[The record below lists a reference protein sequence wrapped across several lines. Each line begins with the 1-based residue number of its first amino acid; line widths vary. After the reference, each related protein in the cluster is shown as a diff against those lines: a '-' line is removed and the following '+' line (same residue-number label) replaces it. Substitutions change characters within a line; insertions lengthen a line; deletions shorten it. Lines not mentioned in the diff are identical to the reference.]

1 MIISKQQFIPATILA
16 VLVPVFILLY
26 DYQNSTELTVF
37 AEISPRS
44 EWIMARGRNDQIISS
59 VMNNQTGVL
68 TDMKILQF
76 DRGETMSLRFS
87 KTFENSKQVS
97 AGDTIAQLTSSDLN
111 EQIISIENEL
121 SIAKA
126 TLAAG
131 ITGEKEAVINE
142 LLKSKEANS
151 YKLQTQKKIKERNEV
166 LHSQKLISDN
176 EYELSLQEYKQLEF
190 NGLILD
196 AKIESVTTGDKPEM
210 ISLFQTK
217 IKSFERSLEVLKSR
231 KLGMVIVSPISG
243 TVIPSFNSDTLLSV
257 MDVEQIILKVPLKL
271 SEVSFFREGD
281 SVTVVFTD
289 TKIEKLGKI
298 SSLAQT
304 VKMFGTEPVRIMTIE
319 IPNNEFSLLPGM
331 VTQIKLFQHSVHHAN

>member
-111 EQIISIENEL
+111 EHIISIENEL

-257 MDVEQIILKVPLKL
+257 MDVEQIIL
-271 SEVSFFREGD
+271 
-281 SVTVVFTD
+281 
-289 TKIEKLGKI
+289 
-298 SSLAQT
+298 
-304 VKMFGTEPVRIMTIE
+304 
-319 IPNNEFSLLPGM
+319 
-331 VTQIKLFQHSVHHAN
+331 

>member
-26 DYQNSTELTVF
+26 DYQNSTELTVY
-37 AEISPRS
+37 AEVSPRS

-59 VMNNQTGVL
+59 VMNNQTGVM

-76 DRGETMSLRFS
+76 DRGEAMSLRFS
-87 KTFENSKQVS
+87 KTFENSKRIF

-111 EQIISIENEL
+111 EQIVSIENEL

-131 ITGEKEAVINE
+131 VTGEKEAVIKE
-142 LLKSKEANS
+142 LLKSKDANS
-151 YKLQTQKKIKERNEV
+151 YKLQTQRKIKERNEA

-176 EYELSLQEYKQLEF
+176 EYELSLQEFKQLEF

-196 AKIESVTTGDKPEM
+196 AKIESVTTGDKPEV

-217 IKSFERSLEVLKSR
+217 IKSFERTLEVLKNR
-231 KLGMVIVSPISG
+231 KLGMVIVSPITG

-257 MDVEQIILKVPLKL
+257 IDVENIILKVPLKL
-271 SEVSFFREGD
+271 TEVAFFHEGD
-281 SVTVVFTD
+281 SISVVFSD
-289 TKIEKLGKI
+289 TKIEKSGVV

-319 IPNNEFSLLPGM
+319 ISNSDYLLLPGM
-331 VTQIKLFQHSVHHAN
+331 VTQIKLYQKSAVHAN